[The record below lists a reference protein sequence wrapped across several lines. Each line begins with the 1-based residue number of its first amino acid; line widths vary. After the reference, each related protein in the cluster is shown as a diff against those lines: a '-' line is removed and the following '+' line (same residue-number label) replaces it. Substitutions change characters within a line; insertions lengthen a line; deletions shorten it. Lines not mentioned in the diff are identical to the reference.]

1 MKQSIVYLLLL
12 HINLGILAP
21 SFVLLY
27 SDASEET
34 VALITT
40 EKELDMEEEEFQK
53 TVFFYQQ
60 LFDKNSQIPFSIN
73 FHYWKPNLY
82 QDVVVSKLNAPPRGL
97 V

>member
-1 MKQSIVYLLLL
+1 MKQSIVFLLLL

-40 EKELDMEEEEFQK
+40 EKELDMEEEEFEK

-60 LFDKNSQIPFSIN
+60 LFDKNSQIPFSN
-73 FHYWKPNLY
+73 HYYWKPNLY

>member
-1 MKQSIVYLLLL
+1 MKQSIVFLLLL

-60 LFDKNSQIPFSIN
+60 LFEKNSQIPFSIYY
-73 FHYWKPNLY
+73 YWKPNLY
-82 QDVVVSKLNAPPRGL
+82 QDVVVSKLNVPPRGL

>member
-1 MKQSIVYLLLL
+1 MKQSIVFLLLL

-60 LFDKNSQIPFSIN
+60 LFDKNSQIPFSIY
-73 FHYWKPNLY
+73 FYYWKPNLY